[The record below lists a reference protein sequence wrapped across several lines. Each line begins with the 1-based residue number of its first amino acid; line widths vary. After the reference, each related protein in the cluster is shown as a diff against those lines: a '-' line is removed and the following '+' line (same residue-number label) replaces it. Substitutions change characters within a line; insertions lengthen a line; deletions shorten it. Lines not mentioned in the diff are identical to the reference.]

1 MFLFGVLVAAGVA
14 VVAGALFL
22 GVALPLRRQRQ
33 ANQVVPGVP
42 TRAPRA
48 WAGAHSPEARLHR
61 RLRDVVV
68 SLRALPLSGPFVTA
82 GRRTVERYVLT
93 LDERL
98 IAVAALPEAVRAEPL
113 AKVTANVEQLE
124 TSVGELVSQV
134 VAGSVDHE
142 QAFRELSEDLAHA
155 REARAEVQ
163 ALEAT
168 SPTDEIPEMPAPP
181 DQVPHPEHS
190 QRSPTPNDP

>member
-1 MFLFGVLVAAGVA
+1 MFLLGALVAAGVA

-22 GVALPLRRQRQ
+22 AVVLPVRRQRQ

-48 WAGAHSPEARLHR
+48 WAGAHSPEAKLHR

-68 SLRALPLSGPFVTA
+68 ALRSLPMSGSFVTD
-82 GRRTVERYVLT
+82 GRLTVERYALT

-113 AKVTANVEQLE
+113 AKVTADVEQLE
-124 TSVGELVSQV
+124 VSVGELVSQV
-134 VAGSVDHE
+134 AAGSVGHE
-142 QAFRELSEDLAHA
+142 QAFRELSEDLAHF
-155 REARAEVQ
+155 REARAEVE
-163 ALEAT
+163 ALETA
-168 SPTDEIPEMPAPP
+168 SPGDQIPEMPDPP
-181 DQVPHPEHS
+181 EQVAQPHSPEA
-190 QRSPTPNDP
+190 SPTGDDQ

>member
-1 MFLFGVLVAAGVA
+1 MFLLGVLVAAGVA

-22 GVALPLRRQRQ
+22 TVALPLRRQRQ

-61 RLRDVVV
+61 RLRDVVAALR
-68 SLRALPLSGPFVTA
+68 SLPMSGNFA
-82 GRRTVERYVLT
+82 ADGRRTVEQYVLT

-98 IAVAALPEAVRAEPL
+98 IAVAALPGAVRAEPL
-113 AKVTANVEQLE
+113 AKVTADVQRLE
-124 TSVGELVSQV
+124 SSVAELVSQV
-134 VAGSVDHE
+134 VAGSVGHE
-142 QAFRELSEDLAHA
+142 QAFRELSEDLAHF

-163 ALEAT
+163 ALEAA
-168 SPTDEIPEMPAPP
+168 SPSDQIPEMPT
-181 DQVPHPEHS
+181 QPEQS
-190 QRSPTPNDP
+190 FRPGERER